1 MSERISQPKP
11 ESAPKNVE
19 ASPEHHRPAHNK
31 VERKQTAHEKQENI
45 SSARDEVKKEAQSAG
60 DIKLDHGSEQN
71 HSATAP
77 ISRELKNMMRTRT
90 LTRIQKELP
99 APQRALSKIVHA
111 KPVEVASAIG
121 EKTIARPI
129 GLLGGG
135 LFAFVGSVITFY
147 TAKHYGFRYNL
158 LLFFLLFV
166 AGYAVASA
174 LELLVRIA
182 KKAR

>member
-1 MSERISQPKP
+1 
-11 ESAPKNVE
+11 VE
-19 ASPEHHRPAHNK
+19 H
-31 VERKQTAHEKQENI
+31 KQTAHEKQENI
-45 SSARDEVKKEAQSAG
+45 SSARNEVKKEAQSAG

-71 HSATAP
+71 HTAATAP
-77 ISRELKNMMRTRT
+77 ISRELKGMMRART

-99 APQRALSKIVHA
+99 APQRVLSKIVHA
-111 KPVEVASAIG
+111 KPVEVISAVG

-135 LFAFVGSVITFY
+135 LFAFAGSVITLY

-166 AGYAVASA
+166 AGYAIASA